1 MFNSLDLCVSRKLNV
16 CFNNLFNIKMG
27 CIIIIYMVVVISDL
41 SCEREV
47 VIVLGLLIYSII

>member
-1 MFNSLDLCVSRKLNV
+1 MYVLLIYLILKW
-16 CFNNLFNIKMG
+16 G

-47 VIVLGLLIYSII
+47 VIVLGLLIYSVI